1 MNNTFNDKLKESIR
15 SSIVRASSAGIADYK
30 TFLTE
35 GGYNS
40 YHQYPH
46 NFKAFAAVLNH
57 LTTVALA
64 KLPFGFS
71 EDMTEV
77 GTYRLNLH
85 NILVKVAVGLYEAI
99 KQDNLNAFYCTVLEL
114 ESNDA
119 TRKLVVNIVEE
130 LEGCSIYD
138 KRPLTVK
145 QMQHVAGLFDM
156 FKQLTYLQFKQV
168 YGFADI
174 PGFMDSEACKEAAS
188 KMNIA
193 IVLSD
198 IDARDVMP
206 EDDIAEFPLM
216 YPPLHSALCGSVE
229 DTPLYKARKLHKD
242 WLLSLTEQLRIEK
255 QLKADKQNK
264 TGLLAKLWVWI
275 VKKIGRE

>member
-1 MNNTFNDKLKESIR
+1 MNNTFNDKLKENIR
-15 SSIVRASSAGIADYK
+15 SSIVKAASAGIADYK

-85 NILVKVAVGLYEAI
+85 NILVKVAVGLYGAI

-119 TRKLVVNIVEE
+119 TRKLIVNIVEE
-130 LEGCSIYD
+130 LEGCSIYE
-138 KRPLTVK
+138 KKTLTVK
-145 QMQHVAGLFDM
+145 QMQHAAGLFDM
-156 FKQLTYLQFKQV
+156 FKQLTYLQFKQAHDL
-168 YGFADI
+168 ADKEELL
-174 PGFMDSEACKEAAS
+174 DSEACKDAIA
-188 KMNIA
+188 KLNIGRA
-193 IVLSD
+193 LSD
-198 IDARDVMP
+198 IDARDVVP

-216 YPPLHSALCGSVE
+216 YPPLHSALCGDVE
-229 DTPLYKARKLHKD
+229 STPLYKIR
-242 WLLSLTEQLRIEK
+242 QLVK
-255 QLKADKQNK
+255 DKQNK
-264 TGLLAKLWVWI
+264 TGLLTELWAWI
-275 VKKIGRE
+275 VKKIGRK